1 MMRRIVFALAG
12 LVALAGAAAAHQF
25 QMSEIWVM
33 FAKDGTW
40 RADVLL
46 DVDML
51 LQIPYEALVI
61 PTMTAAEAKDKRLPT
76 EQELRDFLRE
86 QFVANFDGKP
96 AKIDVEFVSLTKK
109 DIGYWT
115 QTTIPPRSFRLVGR
129 VPSGAS
135 KFSLK
140 ASAHFGVV
148 SLSLRREG
156 ADMATQKTVFP
167 GTPSPDWNFT
177 GS

>member
-1 MMRRIVFALAG
+1 MTRRILLALVG
-12 LVALAGAAAAHQF
+12 IVALAGAAAAHQF

-33 FAKDGTW
+33 FTKDGAW

-61 PTMTAAEAKDKRLPT
+61 PTMTAAEAKDKRLPS

-96 AKIDVEFVSLTKK
+96 AKFDVEFVSLTKN

-129 VPSGAS
+129 VPGGAT

-156 ADMATQKTVFP
+156 AGMATQKSVFP
-167 GTPSPDWNFT
+167 GTASPDWNFT